1 MPSAKEG
8 QSKERQLGVSEARD
22 LAKERGRRNQDME
35 QVLHT
40 HDAVE
45 DRFQKTTEKV
55 QHTRGRIE
63 KLQFALHNLA
73 SSTKEA
79 ERASGKS
86 FFDGKTLQE
95 NVNKALSDL
104 SRLQYVLQDGR
115 SNLMHA
121 RAQLL
126 DLQLQI
132 EPFNEVREEVVSVLE
147 KGISDLE
154 QTIREKAG
162 DLPEQLRGVQD
173 ELDQHYTT
181 LQEQMSGIT
190 EQFAELFPD
199 TVAIDPGAQNGEF
212 LITEPEIQ
220 TRKEQIGI
228 RMGRDRANVRE
239 KQRGLEKSE
248 SSLGRQKEI
257 RIGEERKFYSREQ
270 IFKGVAAKE
279 VQDAM
284 GAIQQEWE
292 LHDRQRPFILK
303 RLFRGE
309 NDWQQRGKY
318 LEGQME
324 GLQRQLKKVQSWQRE
339 EKDLH
344 PRDVAYQDGIK
355 EEIAAIQV
363 FVQNCEGLIKKM
375 DEAHSLDQAYREL
388 RERRDLLEN
397 RLESS
402 VGYDKN
408 KMQDLQSALELARKP
423 DIDHPSLSGL
433 LHKLEN

>member
-1 MPSAKEG
+1 MSLAIEG
-8 QSKERQLGVSEARD
+8 QSKERRLGVSEARD
-22 LAKERGRRNQDME
+22 LAKERGRRNQDIE
-35 QVLHT
+35 QALLD

-45 DRFQKTTEKV
+45 DGFQMTTEKV
-55 QHTRGRIE
+55 QHTRARIE
-63 KLQFALHNLA
+63 KMQFALSNL
-73 SSTKEA
+73 SSHAKGA
-79 ERASGKS
+79 EQASGES
-86 FFDGKTLQE
+86 FFDSITLQKS
-95 NVNKALSDL
+95 VNKAMSDL
-104 SRLQYVLQDGR
+104 SRLQYILQAGR
-115 SNLMHA
+115 GNLMHA

-132 EPFNEVREEVVSVLE
+132 EPFNEVREDVVSVLE

-154 QTIREKAG
+154 QTIQEKAG

-181 LQEQMSGIT
+181 LQEGMSGIT

-199 TVAIDPGAQNGEF
+199 TVASDPGAQNGEF

-220 TRKEQIGI
+220 TRKEQIGR
-228 RMGRDRANVRE
+228 RMGRDRSNVRE
-239 KQRGLEKSE
+239 KQRGLEESK

-270 IFKGVAAKE
+270 IFKGVVAKD
-279 VQDAM
+279 VQVAM

-292 LHDRQRPFILK
+292 LHGQQRPFILK

-309 NDWQQRGKY
+309 SDWQQLGED

-324 GLQRQLKKVQSWQRE
+324 KLQRQLKKVQSWQRE
-339 EKDLH
+339 EEDLY

-363 FVQNCEGLIKKM
+363 FVQDCEGLIKKM
-375 DEAHSLDQAYREL
+375 DEAHSLDEMCSKL

-408 KMQDLQSALELARKP
+408 KIQDLQNALELARRP
-423 DIDHPSLSGL
+423 DVDHPALREL
-433 LHKLEN
+433 LHQLEN